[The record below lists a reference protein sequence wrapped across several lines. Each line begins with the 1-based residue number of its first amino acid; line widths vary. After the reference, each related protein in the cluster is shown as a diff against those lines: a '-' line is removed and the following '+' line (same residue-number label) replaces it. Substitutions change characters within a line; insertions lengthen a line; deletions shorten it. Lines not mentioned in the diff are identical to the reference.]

1 MLMGDRVESRGT
13 LPKTLLLSLATLCF
27 GLAVV
32 GNGPAEASDQEEIAE
47 LKAHIRSLQ
56 RRVADLEARQTES
69 EAVGGDDQTSQ
80 NVTLGDFPGSLKL
93 PESDLSF
100 KIGGYVKL
108 DFIHDLDYVRTGDL
122 FVQTAIPVDGDDD
135 AGRSGETRLTAR
147 QSRVNLDV
155 RAATQL
161 GLFRGFTEG
170 DFFGSG
176 STFQLRHAYVEL
188 GHLLAGQTW
197 STFMDITAWPEIL
210 GFEGPDV
217 AVFARQAQVR
227 WTQPVTNELTLALG
241 LEDPSGDFTDSAG
254 GVDSKDALNQWPDL
268 TSHLRLQDFWG
279 HLQLGGLVR
288 QIQFDDGVG
297 QSDNVLGW
305 GMALSGTIYMAG
317 HQDNIQFQAT
327 YGDGVGRYI
336 QGFIGTGSDAAPSAS
351 GEFEALPAGAAFLSY
366 QHWWTD
372 TLRSSVG
379 GEYGEVDNSAGQLGK
394 AIKNFQGAG
403 VNLVWSI
410 VPRVTLGLQY
420 VWARNEVKDGRDGTA
435 RRLQATTQ
443 FNFD

>member
-1 MLMGDRVESRGT
+1 MLMGNGVESSGPFR
-13 LPKTLLLSLATLCF
+13 KTLLLSLATLCF

-32 GNGPAEASDQEEIAE
+32 GNGPADASDQKEIAE
-47 LKAHIRSLQ
+47 LKAQIRSLQ
-56 RRVADLEARQTES
+56 RRVAELEARQS
-69 EAVGGDDQTSQ
+69 ERDAVGGDEPTSQ
-80 NVTLGDFPGSLKL
+80 NVTVGDFPGSLKL

-100 KIGGYVKL
+100 KIGGFVKVE
-108 DFIHDLDYVRTGDL
+108 FIHDLDFIPSGDT
-122 FVQTAIPVDGDDD
+122 FVQTQIPVDGTSD
-135 AGRSGETRLTAR
+135 AQRSGETRLTAR
-147 QSRVNLDV
+147 QSRINLDA
-155 RAATQL
+155 RA
-161 GLFRGFTEG
+161 
-170 DFFGSG
+170 
-176 STFQLRHAYVEL
+176 
-188 GHLLAGQTW
+188 LAGQTW
-197 STFMDITAWPEIL
+197 STFMDISAWPESL

-227 WTQPVTNELTLALG
+227 WTQPVTNELTLAVG
-241 LEDPSGDFTDSAG
+241 LEDPSGDFTDPAG
-254 GVDSKDALNQWPDL
+254 GVDSSDALNQWPDL
-268 TSHLRLQDFWG
+268 TSHVRLQDSWG

-297 QSDNVLGW
+297 QSGDVLGW
-305 GMALSGTIYMAG
+305 GVALSGRGYTSG
-317 HQDNIQFQAT
+317 QDNIQFQAT

-351 GEFEALPAGAAFLSY
+351 GEFEALPAVAAFLSY

-379 GEYGEVDNSAGQLGK
+379 GEHGEVDNSAGQPGT

-410 VPRVTLGLQY
+410 VPRVTVGLQY
-420 VWARNEVKDGRDGTA
+420 AWARNEVKDGRDGTA
-435 RRLQATTQ
+435 RRLQASAQ

>member
-1 MLMGDRVESRGT
+1 M
-13 LPKTLLLSLATLCF
+13 
-27 GLAVV
+27 
-32 GNGPAEASDQEEIAE
+32 
-47 LKAHIRSLQ
+47 
-56 RRVADLEARQTES
+56 
-69 EAVGGDDQTSQ
+69 
-80 NVTLGDFPGSLKL
+80 
-93 PESDLSF
+93 
-100 KIGGYVKL
+100 
-108 DFIHDLDYVRTGDL
+108 
-122 FVQTAIPVDGDDD
+122 
-135 AGRSGETRLTAR
+135 
-147 QSRVNLDV
+147 
-155 RAATQL
+155 
-161 GLFRGFTEG
+161 
-170 DFFGSG
+170 
-176 STFQLRHAYVEL
+176 
-188 GHLLAGQTW
+188 
-197 STFMDITAWPEIL
+197 
-210 GFEGPDV
+210 

-241 LEDPSGDFTDSAG
+241 LENPSGDFTDSAG
-254 GVDSKDALNQWPDL
+254 GDNSSDALNQWPDL

-379 GEYGEVDNSAGQLGK
+379 GEYGEVDNSAGQLGT
-394 AIKNFQGAG
+394 AIKNFQGAA

-420 VWARNEVKDGRDGTA
+420 AWARNEVKDGRDGTA